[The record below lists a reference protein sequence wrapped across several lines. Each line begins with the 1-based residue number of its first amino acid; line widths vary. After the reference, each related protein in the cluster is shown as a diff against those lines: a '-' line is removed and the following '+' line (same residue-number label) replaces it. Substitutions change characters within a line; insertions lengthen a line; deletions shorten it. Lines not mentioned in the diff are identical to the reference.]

1 MLEWKNKDLKK
12 MNKKI
17 CKFDGFLY
25 STQQHIGRLKI
36 EPNIVYIDNYSILPK
51 VKHGLVHFKCNTV
64 YFKGF

>member
-1 MLEWKNKDLKK
+1 MEKQRFKEKL
-12 MNKKI
+12 MNKYANLRV
-17 CKFDGFLY
+17 FLY

-51 VKHGLVHFKCNTV
+51 VKYGLVHFKCNTI